1 MHRPID
7 EPEDFIVRFLRRI
20 PPGAEILD
28 LGCGS
33 GRHSV
38 FLARAGCRVLALD
51 RSLERLESL
60 RGLAV
65 DEGLDIRTVESEVES
80 MSLLPDRFD
89 GIVNTLFLY
98 RPLFPEFVRALC
110 PGGVLFFRTFT
121 TDHADVLGKDRPGRR
136 FLLAPGELREAF
148 PGLRVDY
155 YDESIGGGRA
165 MATLVASKPPHV
177 TE

>member
-1 MHRPID
+1 MHRAII
-7 EPEDFIVRFLRRI
+7 EPEDFIVRFRPRI
-20 PPGAEILD
+20 PAGAEILD
-28 LGCGS
+28 VGCGS

-38 FLARAGCRVLALD
+38 LLARAGCRVLALD
-51 RSLERLESL
+51 RSPRHLESL
-60 RGLAV
+60 HALAGG
-65 DEGLDIRTVESEVES
+65 EGLDIRTVESDVEN
-80 MSLLPDRFD
+80 MSLLPGRLD

-98 RPLFPEFVRALC
+98 RPLFPQFVRALS

-136 FLLAPGELREAF
+136 FLLSPGELREAF
-148 PGLRVDY
+148 PGLRVDH
-155 YDESIGGGRA
+155 YDESIGGDRA